1 MAGKE
6 KEANFEIIRLRARYS
21 ALTGRLKEPGLIL
34 QGTITE
40 RSITPLGDK
49 KRAYGPY
56 YQWTR
61 KICAR
66 TVTVNLSYSQVKE
79 YQAAIDNNK
88 RLEKTIKDMRDL
100 SLKICDATTAGVK
113 KRKTR
118 RIAG

>member
-49 KRAYGPY
+49 KELTDLITSGRVKYAPGP
-56 YQWTR
+56 
-61 KICAR
+61 
-66 TVTVNLSYSQVKE
+66 
-79 YQAAIDNNK
+79 
-88 RLEKTIKDMRDL
+88 
-100 SLKICDATTAGVK
+100 
-113 KRKTR
+113 
-118 RIAG
+118 

>member
-6 KEANFEIIRLRARYS
+6 KGINPGGVRLRARYS
-21 ALTGRLKEPGLIL
+21 ALAARLKEPGLIL

-40 RSITPLGDK
+40 RTIASAGDK
-49 KRAYGPY
+49 KTAYGPY

-61 KICAR
+61 KIYAK
-66 TVTVNLSYSQVKE
+66 TVTVNLSKSQVKE

-88 RLEKTIKDMRDL
+88 KLEETIKNMRDL

-113 KRKTR
+113 KRKYKKIT
-118 RIAG
+118 G